1 MSTDRSGARVEFF
14 TSGLSDRLAQIRWAL
29 EQLRQRPQDT
39 GLFAETR
46 NWLHELAGTADSFGL
61 EELSEIGTRLEQ
73 ALGATALDLL
83 FVNAGVCDEP
93 GQTIGLIS
101 DEEFDWIFKTN
112 VLGPMRT
119 IETLAPVFAT

>member
-1 MSTDRSGARVEFF
+1 MSTDRSGARVEF

-73 ALGATALDLL
+73 ALLAWRGR
-83 FVNAGVCDEP
+83 G
-93 GQTIGLIS
+93 
-101 DEEFDWIFKTN
+101 
-112 VLGPMRT
+112 
-119 IETLAPVFAT
+119 TLAAAWAAVAGADAALADFADRVAPSGPAAPWPMAAGL